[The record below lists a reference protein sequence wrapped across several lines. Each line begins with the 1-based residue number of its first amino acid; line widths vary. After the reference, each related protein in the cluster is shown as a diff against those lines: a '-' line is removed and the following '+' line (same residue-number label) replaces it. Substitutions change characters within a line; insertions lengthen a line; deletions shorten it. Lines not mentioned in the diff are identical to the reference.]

1 MTKTMDASQPYVRVA
16 DIEIDPARREAFCA
30 ALSQEIETSIR
41 VEPGVLALHAV
52 HAKDNPAHIV
62 VFEIYADVA
71 AYAAHLETPHFA
83 AYKAATAD
91 IVTSLKLTEK
101 VPIALGAK

>member
-1 MTKTMDASQPYVRVA
+1 MSVGQPYVRVA
-16 DIEIDPARREAFCA
+16 EIEIDPARCDAYCA
-30 ALSQEIETSIR
+30 ALSQEIKTSIR
-41 VEPGVLALHAV
+41 VEPGVLALYAV
-52 HAKDNPAHIV
+52 SDKHDPARIV

-71 AYAAHLETPHFA
+71 AYAAHLETPHFD

-91 IVTSLKLTEK
+91 MVTSLKLTET